1 MWLQPHFLAL
11 RAQPLLL
18 LLLLL
23 LLFPRRLQAPLPL
36 PRTCT
41 CTAIVRDDMPC
52 SQRHAIG
59 RDDMHLF
66 FLKEEFDKV
75 GSSYKILELFEQFDV
90 QFWKWKVLLVSVVVL
105 VQNMLV
111 PKMQNIT

>member
-1 MWLQPHFLAL
+1 
-11 RAQPLLL
+11 
-18 LLLLL
+18 
-23 LLFPRRLQAPLPL
+23 
-36 PRTCT
+36 
-41 CTAIVRDDMPC
+41 MPC

>member
-1 MWLQPHFLAL
+1 
-11 RAQPLLL
+11 
-18 LLLLL
+18 
-23 LLFPRRLQAPLPL
+23 
-36 PRTCT
+36 
-41 CTAIVRDDMPC
+41 
-52 SQRHAIG
+52 
-59 RDDMHLF
+59 MHLF